1 MAFSWKG
8 FTLGK
13 RKATP
18 VYIGDYPWSL
28 HWRGEK
34 RFGYEVA
41 GSNKRKDDLVLEL
54 AHQRKRDPLSGE
66 DPEGNREIG
75 EERVGRPLPEPQEVK
90 ADDCVAE
97 AEGAR

>member
-13 RKATP
+13 RRATP

-41 GSNKRKDDLVLEL
+41 GSNKRETDGDVKVVFGIALYILVVCDRLCIAYIETRYL
-54 AHQRKRDPLSGE
+54 
-66 DPEGNREIG
+66 I
-75 EERVGRPLPEPQEVK
+75 VV
-90 ADDCVAE
+90 E
-97 AEGAR
+97 ASCKP